1 MQNKIKKVGIIGGT
15 GMLGKPVVNALLTS
29 GFEVF
34 AMVRDIIQAKIS
46 LPIGVHLI
54 VGDLKNP
61 ADIDNFLSQ
70 VKVVHLNL
78 SVLHNETQ
86 TDFHT
91 EEQGLKILLEIA
103 KRKKI
108 KRISYLSSLVMN
120 YQGTNGFNWWVFNLK
135 LNAVKEIK
143 NSGIPY
149 TVFYPSSFMDNFLN
163 IQKLGNK
170 IQLAGH
176 SRFKMFYISGEDY
189 GRQVAKSFKVLSEEN
204 RDYPVQGLTPYN
216 ADEAAKLFV
225 KFYKKE
231 NLRIQKAPLFL
242 LKFLGKFNLKFL
254 YASKIIEA
262 LNNYPE
268 KFQAELT
275 WRELGKPVLTLEEF
289 AARF

>member
-70 VKVVHLNL
+70 VEVVHLNL

>member
-1 MQNKIKKVGIIGGT
+1 MKKVGIIGGT

-70 VKVVHLNL
+70 VEVVHLNL

>member
-70 VKVVHLNL
+70 VEVVHLNL

-120 YQGTNGFNWWVFNLK
+120 YQGSNGFNWWVFNLK
-135 LNAVKEIK
+135 LNAFKEFK
-143 NSGIPY
+143 NSGILY